1 MFLHWTGALLTYKR
15 TDDDLL
21 DNPPDWEQHNQ
32 EHEASPRDQ
41 YYQDAAPENYQDAVP
56 DIVFLRHRSSGWHGR
71 SMRYNKTIRS
81 ETREA
86 WNKNGMDAGGVLFFL
101 VARAVCACIYV
112 MVLLLLLC

>member
-1 MFLHWTGALLTYKR
+1 MMTIIMMTTQAQGTRITKTQFLT
-15 TDDDLL
+15 
-21 DNPPDWEQHNQ
+21 
-32 EHEASPRDQ
+32 SFFS
-41 YYQDAAPENYQDAVP
+41 
-56 DIVFLRHRSSGWHGR
+56 DIATVGG
-71 SMRYNKTIRS
+71 TIRS